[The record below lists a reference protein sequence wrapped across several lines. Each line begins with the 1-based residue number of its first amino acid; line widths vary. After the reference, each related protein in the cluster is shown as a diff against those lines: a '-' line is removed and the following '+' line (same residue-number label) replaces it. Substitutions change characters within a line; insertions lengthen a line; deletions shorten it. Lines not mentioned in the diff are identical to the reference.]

1 MAVENSGK
9 SGNGGNR
16 GIPEPLSPT
25 KQLVIQKHKIDILA
39 DHLWRAKENDGVT
52 AEFLEWLYNQL
63 LLTSHSIDSVT
74 KRLWLVAQ
82 LGEDRLLEELSGG
95 FDDEY

>member
-1 MAVENSGK
+1 MAAENEKRSGVT
-9 SGNGGNR
+9 
-16 GIPEPLSPT
+16 EPMSPT
-25 KQLVIQKHKIDILA
+25 EQLVIQKHKLDILA
-39 DHLWRAKENDGVT
+39 DHVWRAKENDGLT
-52 AEFLEWLYNQL
+52 AEFLEWLYEQL

-95 FDDEY
+95 FDDDYE